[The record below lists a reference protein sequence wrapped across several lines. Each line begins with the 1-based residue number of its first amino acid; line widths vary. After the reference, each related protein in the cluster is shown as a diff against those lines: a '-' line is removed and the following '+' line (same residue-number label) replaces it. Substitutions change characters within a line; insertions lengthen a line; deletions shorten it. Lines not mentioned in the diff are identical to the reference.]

1 MKHLELDGKVLLN
14 KLQDLDPADRD
25 PADGDVVAAV
35 IDVETTG
42 LNHEKDEIIQ
52 IAIRPF
58 FVSPTTGEV
67 SGLRKTIVALQQPT
81 VSLPPIIIDI
91 TGFRDEDL
99 VGQSIPWDKV
109 ARVLSR
115 CQFIIA
121 HNASFDRKWVEKALR
136 DNNLQV
142 PEDAIWC
149 CSMTQVDWTPM
160 IRCSRALEVVCAW
173 HGFYYDSHNAVADV
187 DATLHL
193 LRKNMYMKEMLVN
206 AAKPDYH
213 VFAANSLREEN
224 VILKQGRYRWN
235 PELVCWWKATNT
247 KAEAEVECQWLKDNL
262 SQVEPQYFEIE
273 PKHRFCE

>member
-1 MKHLELDGKVLLN
+1 MKHLELDGKVFLN
-14 KLQDLDPADRD
+14 KLQGLDQEDRD
-25 PADGDVVAAV
+25 PAEGDVVAAV

-58 FVSPTTGEV
+58 FVSPSTGEI

-99 VGQSIPWDKV
+99 VGQSIPWNKV
-109 ARVLSR
+109 AKVLSK

-136 DNNLQV
+136 DNSLQV

-149 CSMTQVDWTPM
+149 CSMTQVDWTPI
-160 IRCSRALEVVCAW
+160 IRCSRALEVICAW

-193 LRKNMYMKEMLVN
+193 LRKNAYMKEMLEN
-206 AAKPDYH
+206 AVQPDYH